1 MQINIEPKFLMS
13 LTLQDFTR
21 TGCFTKLPGCARDN
35 AAVLVGDEEGRSQDL
50 RIPPARPRNVGHSR
64 LAGLAGDSSGRMGGK
79 AINYS
84 SKLARQYWSY
94 HSVCVSPTIGLS
106 QWTGAPFG
114 ALVVLLGGHERE
126 ECVGQYAV
134 ACVRRE

>member
-1 MQINIEPKFLMS
+1 MRGITPLYLSVTKKADPKISESLLHDHATLGIQDSQGWQEIHQVGWAAKQSITRLNWHVNIGPLCLS
-13 LTLQDFTR
+13 
-21 TGCFTKLPGCARDN
+21 
-35 AAVLVGDEEGRSQDL
+35 
-50 RIPPARPRNVGHSR
+50 
-64 LAGLAGDSSGRMGGK
+64 
-79 AINYS
+79 
-84 SKLARQYWSY
+84 
-94 HSVCVSPTIGLS
+94 VSPTIGLS